1 MGPPSKSPPP
11 GGLPCYRV
19 AAVELQGDQP
29 GPGRR
34 RRHLGAVR
42 GRGSIFTG
50 KLSRLV
56 TLEQISFCRKIPPGG
71 GGLGYTKPPTQAG
84 TRSSIYHQGR
94 LFQLSLVVVATKA
107 PEVRLLRYSRRR
119 VRGAT
124 YTVGIGAEC
133 HRGSVP
139 RVLRRAWYPE
149 NRGAIAS
156 TGHRSPEISP
166 LKPLSQAPA
175 PYNPHPETL
184 VTGSHPPITL
194 ALKP

>member
-11 GGLPCYRV
+11 GGLPCCRV

-71 GGLGYTKPPTQAG
+71 GGPWVHQATYSSWDEVLYIPPRSSLPAEFSGGSHEG
-84 TRSSIYHQGR
+84 TRGS
-94 LFQLSLVVVATKA
+94 FV
-107 PEVRLLRYSRRR
+107 EVQQVTCERCHLYRWNRRGMPPR
-119 VRGAT
+119 VR
-124 YTVGIGAEC
+124 
-133 HRGSVP
+133 P
-139 RVLRRAWYPE
+139 
-149 NRGAIAS
+149 
-156 TGHRSPEISP
+156 
-166 LKPLSQAPA
+166 
-175 PYNPHPETL
+175 
-184 VTGSHPPITL
+184 
-194 ALKP
+194 

>member
-1 MGPPSKSPPP
+1 MTSLDRDVVGGIWGRFGVEAQSSQVSSP
-11 GGLPCYRV
+11 GWLPWSRYPFV
-19 AAVELQGDQP
+19 
-29 GPGRR
+29 
-34 RRHLGAVR
+34 
-42 GRGSIFTG
+42 G
-50 KLSRLV
+50 KFPR
-56 TLEQISFCRKIPPGG
+56 GG

-166 LKPLSQAPA
+166 LKPLSQALTP
-175 PYNPHPETL
+175 L
-184 VTGSHPPITL
+184 
-194 ALKP
+194 